1 MNSAVLAFE
10 DGTVYRGKPF
20 GAKKTVLGEAVF
32 NTSMMA
38 YQELLTDPSNYM
50 NILVMTFVEIGCYGI
65 NGEDSESDSIKASG
79 LVVAGD
85 CEVPSNWRSR
95 MSLGEYLEKNG
106 IPGISGV
113 DTRTITRK
121 IRMNGSLKACLST
134 DDISDEEA
142 IRLAKAWCGIDGS
155 NFLKDISCPKAYHF
169 DDSAENIKPFELGG
183 VHINTK
189 PRTLPLFKCA
199 AVDYGVKKSLL
210 SSLAYSGFD
219 VTVFPSGASAEEILE
234 IAPQCVFLSSGA
246 GDPSAAPEAAKT
258 AAKLME
264 KLPVFGV
271 GFGHQVITHALGAK
285 TYRLKF
291 GHHGGNYPV
300 RNLETGKV
308 KITSQ
313 NHSFAADAKSLENTG
328 AIVTEINIEDN
339 SVEGLRHK
347 DLPVFSV
354 QYHPES
360 APGGAGAPYPFDV
373 FYELVKKNS

>member
-65 NGEDSESDSIKASG
+65 NAEDSESGSIKAAG
-79 LVVAGD
+79 LVVARD
-85 CEVPSNWRSR
+85 CEIPSNWRSR

-106 IPGISGV
+106 VPGISGV

-134 DDISDEEA
+134 EDISDEEA
-142 IRLAKAWCGIDGS
+142 VRLAKEWSGIEGA
-155 NFLKDISCPKAYHF
+155 NFLKDISCKKAYHF

-199 AVDYGVKKSLL
+199 AIDYGSKKSLL
-210 SSLAYSGFD
+210 GSLAYSGFD
-219 VTVFPSGASAEEILE
+219 ITVFPASASAEEILE
-234 IAPQCVFLSSGA
+234 FAPQCVFLSSGA
-246 GDPSAAPEAAKT
+246 GDPEAAPEAAKT

-264 KLPVFGV
+264 KLPMFGV

-285 TYRLKF
+285 TYKLKF

-313 NHSFAADAKSLENTG
+313 NHSFAADAKSLENVG
-328 AIVTEINIEDN
+328 AVVTEINIEDN

>member
-142 IRLAKAWCGIDGS
+142 VRLAKAWCGIDGS

-271 GFGHQVITHALGAK
+271 GFGHQVITHVLGAK
-285 TYRLKF
+285 TYKLKF

>member
-142 IRLAKAWCGIDGS
+142 VRLAKAWCGIDGS

-258 AAKLME
+258 ASKLME

-285 TYRLKF
+285 TYKLKF

>member
-20 GAKKTVLGEAVF
+20 GAKKTVFGEAVF

-142 IRLAKAWCGIDGS
+142 VRLAKAWCGIDGS